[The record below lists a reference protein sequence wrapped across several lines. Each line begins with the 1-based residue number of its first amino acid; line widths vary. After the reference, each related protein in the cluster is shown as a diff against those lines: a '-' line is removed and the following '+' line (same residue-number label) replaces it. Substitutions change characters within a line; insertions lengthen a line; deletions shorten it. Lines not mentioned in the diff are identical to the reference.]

1 VVAEQAQQ
9 KALFLQE
16 QAEQV
21 VAEQVV
27 LKIHIAM
34 ELLVLK
40 TLAVVAVVVTL
51 KAHQTQAEQV
61 DLVL

>member
-40 TLAVVAVVVTL
+40 IQAVAVVVVTL